1 MRMEQYLLRWLPGWG
16 GWWWFTC
23 ISPTAIPF
31 PNMGTFEFYHFPIC
45 WFNKFIG
52 KIVKEIWMWIGHYR
66 LFADVAG
73 GSWPGW
79 MNRVI
84 YRGEMKDDADGTL
97 VGCQWRGRMLHGVV
111 QYSRYHRG
119 GLYLKALGL
128 WSGMKWMANCDSI
141 WFVCDWVNRRKE
153 LHIILFWDV
162 VSWAPG
168 LCWRIYL
175 LWWVGHTLGAVP
187 SSGGI
192 GIDNGMWIWLSIV
205 CI

>member
-1 MRMEQYLLRWLPGWG
+1 MFRLLLGFGFLKNPVDTYRDSTRPWIYKVVPVAVEETKNGWQNCFVVVSVGFDVNARMIAQVVFFSSVHFHPLPEVWGWNSICFAGCLAGG

-31 PNMGTFEFYHFPIC
+31 PDMGTFEFYHFPIC

-84 YRGEMKDDADGTL
+84 YRGEMKDDADG
-97 VGCQWRGRMLHGVV
+97 
-111 QYSRYHRG
+111 
-119 GLYLKALGL
+119 ALG
-128 WSGMKWMANCDSI
+128 
-141 WFVCDWVNRRKE
+141 
-153 LHIILFWDV
+153 
-162 VSWAPG
+162 VSEEAG
-168 LCWRIYL
+168 CYT
-175 LWWVGHTLGAVP
+175 G
-187 SSGGI
+187 
-192 GIDNGMWIWLSIV
+192 
-205 CI
+205 